1 MLKIENLKKNYGDFR
16 LDCSLEVKPGCI
28 TGLVGPNGS
37 GKSTTFKAVL
47 GLIRFDEGDIEILG
61 RDVRHL
67 SSSDREEIGVVFSD
81 SGFSNYL
88 NIRDIISV
96 MKGFY
101 RNFDRNTFVARCH
114 RYHLPMDKKLKDFS
128 TGMKALLKVLL
139 ALSHHARF
147 VLLDEPTAGLDV
159 IARDSVLVLIRS
171 YMEED
176 ENRSVLIS
184 SHIAGD
190 LEKLCDD
197 LYMLHDGRIVFHE
210 DTDVLLSE
218 YGLIKASLQ
227 QYDLLDKKYILRMK
241 KESFGVSCLTSE
253 KRFYEENYPGLVIE
267 KGSIDEMIM
276 MMVSGEDAAQ
286 QKGGKKK

>member
-159 IARDSVLVLIRS
+159 IARDSVLDLIRS

-197 LYMLHDGRIVFHE
+197 LYMLHDGHIVFHE

-218 YGLIKASLQ
+218 YGLIKVSLQ
-227 QYDLLDKKYILRMK
+227 QYDTLDKKYILRMK

>member
-1 MLKIENLKKNYGDFR
+1 
-16 LDCSLEVKPGCI
+16 
-28 TGLVGPNGS
+28 
-37 GKSTTFKAVL
+37 
-47 GLIRFDEGDIEILG
+47 
-61 RDVRHL
+61 
-67 SSSDREEIGVVFSD
+67 
-81 SGFSNYL
+81 
-88 NIRDIISV
+88 
-96 MKGFY
+96 
-101 RNFDRNTFVARCH
+101 
-114 RYHLPMDKKLKDFS
+114 
-128 TGMKALLKVLL
+128 
-139 ALSHHARF
+139 
-147 VLLDEPTAGLDV
+147 
-159 IARDSVLVLIRS
+159 
-171 YMEED
+171 MEED

-184 SHIAGD
+184 SHVAGD

-218 YGLIKASLQ
+218 YGLIKASPAAVRSARR
-227 QYDLLDKKYILRMK
+227 KCIFCGCK

>member
-1 MLKIENLKKNYGDFR
+1 MLKIENLKKSYGDFC
-16 LDCSLEVKPGCI
+16 LSCSLEVKPGRI

-37 GKSTTFKAVL
+37 GKSTAFKSIL
-47 GLIRFDEGDIEILG
+47 GLIHFDEGSIEIFG
-61 RDVRHL
+61 RDSRHL
-67 SSSDREEIGVVFSD
+67 RAADRENIGVVFSD

-128 TGMKALLKVLL
+128 TGMKAQLKILL
-139 ALSHHARF
+139 ALSHHAHF
-147 VLLDEPTAGLDV
+147 ILLDEPTAGLDV
-159 IARDSVLVLIRS
+159 IARDSVLDLIRT

-197 LYMLHDGRIVFHE
+197 LYMLNGGRIVFHE

-218 YGLIKASLQ
+218 YGLIKASPE
-227 QYDLLDKKYILRMK
+227 QYDRLDKRYLLRMK
-241 KESFGVSCLTSE
+241 KESFGISCLTSE
-253 KRFYEENYPGLVIE
+253 KQFYAENYPGIVIE
-267 KGSIDEMIM
+267 KGNIDEMIT
-276 MMVSGEDAAQ
+276 MMVSGERIPA
-286 QKGGKKK
+286 QKGGNEK

>member
-1 MLKIENLKKNYGDFR
+1 M
-16 LDCSLEVKPGCI
+16 
-28 TGLVGPNGS
+28 GPNGS

-159 IARDSVLVLIRS
+159 IARDSVLDLIRS